1 MAKRPRGTG
10 SVFKVP
16 GSNNWYIKYH
26 MNGVPK
32 RESTGTD
39 NRRKAENVLRVR
51 LNACAAG
58 TLPINDNVTV
68 TELVSDFLARG
79 RANGDVAIE
88 DSVTRWHLH
97 LQPAFG
103 HLRVSQ
109 LTTQMLTQYVEQR
122 KLDPIQWSGQKGK
135 KTGKGVLR
143 YPTVA
148 TINRELALLRAAYR
162 LATKCTP
169 PKVMRVPYFP
179 ISREDNVRTGFLK
192 DDQYLRLAEECG
204 KIGLWLR
211 GLFEVAASYAWR
223 KSEAAV
229 NLRVSQIDL
238 CNRTIDLNPGETK
251 NRGGRT
257 VKMTERVYQ
266 IIAVC
271 MEEKA
276 PDNLVFTRLGGSPP
290 GDFRKAWAVACERA
304 GCPGLLFHDLRRTGA
319 RNMRRLGIAE
329 NVIMKIGG
337 WKTASVF
344 RRYDIVDQSDLAD
357 ASRRIDDR
365 QKELAIE
372 FGASLVKVGTQN
384 GANDSMVVQ

>member
-1 MAKRPRGTG
+1 M
-10 SVFKVP
+10 
-16 GSNNWYIKYH
+16 
-26 MNGVPK
+26 
-32 RESTGTD
+32 
-39 NRRKAENVLRVR
+39 
-51 LNACAAG
+51 
-58 TLPINDNVTV
+58 
-68 TELVSDFLARG
+68 
-79 RANGDVAIE
+79 
-88 DSVTRWHLH
+88 
-97 LQPAFG
+97 
-103 HLRVSQ
+103 
-109 LTTQMLTQYVEQR
+109 
-122 KLDPIQWSGQKGK
+122 
-135 KTGKGVLR
+135 
-143 YPTVA
+143 
-148 TINRELALLRAAYR
+148 
-162 LATKCTP
+162 
-169 PKVMRVPYFP
+169 
-179 ISREDNVRTGFLK
+179 
-192 DDQYLRLAEECG
+192 
-204 KIGLWLR
+204 
-211 GLFEVAASYAWR
+211 
-223 KSEAAV
+223 